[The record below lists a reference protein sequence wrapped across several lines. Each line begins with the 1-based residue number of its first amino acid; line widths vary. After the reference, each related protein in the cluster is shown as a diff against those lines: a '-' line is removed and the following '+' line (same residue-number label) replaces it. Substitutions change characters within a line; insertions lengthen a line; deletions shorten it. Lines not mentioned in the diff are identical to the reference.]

1 MKAQFNLTK
10 DEKKQL
16 VALIS
21 EHTGI
26 EAVYNKVPR
35 CSYTVGPY
43 ELDRNA
49 ALNWEDADAADLLDA
64 IKAAGFEFELDG
76 KVTKKPKLVIPE
88 PVDNDPKVDGIEISL
103 LRENFD
109 DESLENLRR
118 IIEGKGELIKR
129 AFECESLDLRLED
142 EKIIFPWFK
151 AGTSMAI
158 KAYTEFVAAL
168 GQMAITQK
176 RISVKPKDIIN
187 EKYEFRCF
195 LLRLGF
201 IGDEYK
207 ETRKVLLSNL
217 SGSAAFKSGQKGVRV

>member
-16 VALIS
+16 IALIS
-21 EHTGI
+21 EHLGI
-26 EAVYNKVPR
+26 EAVYNKVPK
-35 CSYTVGPY
+35 CSYTIGPY
-43 ELDRNA
+43 ELDRYA

-64 IKAAGFEFELDG
+64 IKAAGFEYELDG
-76 KVTKKPKLVIPE
+76 RVTRKPKFVIPE

-103 LRENFD
+103 PRENFD

-129 AFECESLDLRLED
+129 ALECENLELRLED

-168 GQMAITQK
+168 GQMATTQK
-176 RISVKPKDIIN
+176 RISVKPKDIVN

-207 ETRKVLLSNL
+207 NERKILLQNL
-217 SGSAAFKSGQKGVRV
+217 SGSAAFKNGKRGG